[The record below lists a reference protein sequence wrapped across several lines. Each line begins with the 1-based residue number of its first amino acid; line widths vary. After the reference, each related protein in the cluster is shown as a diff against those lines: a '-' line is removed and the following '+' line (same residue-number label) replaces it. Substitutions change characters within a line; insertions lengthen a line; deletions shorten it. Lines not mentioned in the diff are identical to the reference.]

1 MGAYPAI
8 PVSAVYV
15 SDLLAP
21 VLSVGLR
28 SEEIIMAVR
37 TFAFIVD
44 GDVIGTL
51 HFSED
56 DPRATQ
62 WIAGFASDPIVRE
75 VPEGLSVRGGW
86 TYDGKSFSEP
96 KE

>member
-1 MGAYPAI
+1 
-8 PVSAVYV
+8 
-15 SDLLAP
+15 
-21 VLSVGLR
+21 
-28 SEEIIMAVR
+28 MAVR

-56 DPRATQ
+56 DPRGAP
-62 WIAGFASDPIVRE
+62 WIAGFSSDPIVRE
-75 VPEGLSVRGGW
+75 VPEGLVVRGGW